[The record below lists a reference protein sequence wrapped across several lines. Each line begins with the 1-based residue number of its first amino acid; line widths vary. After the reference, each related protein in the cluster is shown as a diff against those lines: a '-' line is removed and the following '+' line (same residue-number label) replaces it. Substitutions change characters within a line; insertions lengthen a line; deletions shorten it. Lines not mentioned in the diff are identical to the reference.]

1 MSPISFLN
9 VFSPVKGGLARTI
22 TKISILLHCI
32 KSRVGI
38 SPVNDN
44 CLNLPD
50 ASGLTGFGGGG
61 LLFQLHAL
69 GVTLD
74 HGCGPVSKATE
85 EEDGDKDCESA
96 HPKSKKDA
104 ADGLHGVEMFL

>member
-1 MSPISFLN
+1 MSLISFLN

-38 SPVNDN
+38 SPVNNN
-44 CLNLPD
+44 CLNLSD
-50 ASGLTGFGGGG
+50 AAGLTGFGGGG
-61 LLFQLHAL
+61 LLLQLHAL

-85 EEDGDKDCESA
+85 EEDGDKDCENA
-96 HPKSKKDA
+96 HPESEKDA
-104 ADGLHGVEMFL
+104 ADGLHGVEIFL